1 MLAVL
6 LVTITVSCATTYW
19 LYAAMQRVFRS
30 ALDERLMAIA
40 SVAATRFDPS
50 ALDQIQRHD
59 DFKTDAYRRIVL
71 ELQQILRNSR
81 REIRLYPPQDLRSKH
96 DGLRG
101 RCRFTHAGRA
111 G

>member
-1 MLAVL
+1 MLVVLAVA
-6 LVTITVSCATTYW
+6 ITVSCATTYW

-59 DFKTDAYRRIVL
+59 DFKTDAYRRTVL
-71 ELQQILRNSR
+71 ELQQIRARTRDVLS
-81 REIRLYPPQDLRSKH
+81 
-96 DGLRG
+96 
-101 RCRFTHAGRA
+101 GRA
-111 G
+111 